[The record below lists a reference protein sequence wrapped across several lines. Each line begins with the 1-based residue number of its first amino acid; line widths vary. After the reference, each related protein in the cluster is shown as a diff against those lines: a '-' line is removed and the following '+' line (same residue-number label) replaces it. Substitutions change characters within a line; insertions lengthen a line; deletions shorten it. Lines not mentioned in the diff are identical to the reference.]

1 MRTFI
6 STVRGSA
13 LPVLLC
19 MSALLPLRVVAD
31 TREVFSLD
39 DSLAAHATLRLKP
52 TDLIVAPNGR
62 YVAWVDG
69 AALWVATAPMFE
81 ARTVATA
88 VVAAYAS
95 SDGQTLLYTRGKLEP
110 AFGSYPHE
118 DSREL
123 WRAPV
128 AGGAPQLLANGQ
140 QVPEGAPVFAPDGR
154 SFVTAEGPMLYEYRL
169 DGAGVQ
175 RRPLLK
181 RDAQHYAAIRL
192 SNLMY
197 SPDGRSLAFVSWRK
211 AGQSYVA
218 VHDFETGGYRYI
230 DPGIFRDV
238 TPVWSPDSTQLA
250 FARTLGNWTHEYRF
264 SPKNEAAPWSLMIA
278 DAATGKVREL
288 WRADA
293 GAGSVF
299 QPFGNGAWMES
310 SVETPQLSWTAS
322 GQILF
327 PWEKTGWLSLY
338 AMAAS
343 GGTPRQIT
351 PGEGEVTLPALDA
364 AGRHVIYAT
373 NIGDLP
379 RLHLWRASLAGGAPQ
394 RLTRGN
400 GVEHS
405 PKLLADDRLV
415 YIDNENGRMP
425 NRRVIATGNARPTVL
440 TPLAAER
447 QQNQKIWQQFIDE
460 EVVALTADDGVVSYH
475 MMMVPKGQPPPG
487 GFPVIVSSKGGPD
500 GRVSPGNTV
509 NAALGQYAA
518 SRGYIFIDI
527 NYRGCFGFGLN
538 YRLPSERGAAGA
550 GEVKDLRALAL
561 YLRGRADVNPNRIG
575 IMGGSYG
582 GHLVGLA
589 MTQLP
594 EYFRAAVHMS
604 GVSDWVLEM
613 QMDQSEEG
621 WASAPPSYIRL
632 SERTKIEDLA
642 FASSPPA
649 RIAAW
654 RGPTLITMG
663 ELDTSGHMQG
673 IIDLGYRL
681 IEQGTRVEFHIAPEA
696 GHTGR
701 RARPPEKAF
710 EFFQKELK

>member
-6 STVRGSA
+6 STVRGGV

-19 MSALLPLRVVAD
+19 MSALLPLGAMAD
-31 TREVFSLD
+31 AREVFSLD

-69 AALWVATAPMFE
+69 AALLVATAPTFE
-81 ARTVATA
+81 ARTVATS

-110 AFGSYPHE
+110 AFGSYPQE

-123 WRAPV
+123 WRVPV
-128 AGGAPQLLANGQ
+128 AGGTSQLLAKGEE
-140 QVPEGAPVFAPDGR
+140 VPEGAPVFAPDGR

-169 DGAGVQ
+169 DAEGLR

-218 VHDFETGGYRYI
+218 VHDFATGDYRYI
-230 DPGIFRDV
+230 DSGIFRDV
-238 TPVWSPDSTQLA
+238 TPVWSPDGSQLA

-278 DAATGKVREL
+278 DAATGKVRTL
-288 WRADA
+288 WRADT

-310 SVETPQLSWTAS
+310 SVETPQLSWTPD

-338 AMAAS
+338 AIAS
-343 GGTPRQIT
+343 LGGKPRQIT
-351 PGEGEVTLPALDA
+351 PGDGEVTLPALDA
-364 AGRHVIYAT
+364 SGRNVIYAT

-379 RLHLWRASLAGGAPQ
+379 RLHLWRASLTGGTPQ
-394 RLTRGN
+394 QLTRGI

-405 PKLLADDRLV
+405 PKMLAGDRFV

-425 NRRVIATGNARPTVL
+425 NRRVIGTGNARPTVL

-447 QQNQKIWQQFIDE
+447 QKNQKTWQQFVDE
-460 EVVALTADDGVVSYH
+460 DVVALTADDGVVSYH
-475 MMMVPKGQPPPG
+475 MMMVPKGTPPPG

-518 SRGYIFIDI
+518 SRGYVFIDI
-527 NYRGCFGFGLN
+527 NYRGCFGFGLD
-538 YRLPSERGAAGA
+538 YRLPPQRGATG
-550 GEVKDLRALAL
+550 GSEVKDLRALAL

-575 IMGGSYG
+575 IMGGSY
-582 GHLVGLA
+582 
-589 MTQLP
+589 
-594 EYFRAAVHMS
+594 
-604 GVSDWVLEM
+604 
-613 QMDQSEEG
+613 
-621 WASAPPSYIRL
+621 
-632 SERTKIEDLA
+632 
-642 FASSPPA
+642 
-649 RIAAW
+649 
-654 RGPTLITMG
+654 
-663 ELDTSGHMQG
+663 
-673 IIDLGYRL
+673 
-681 IEQGTRVEFHIAPEA
+681 
-696 GHTGR
+696 
-701 RARPPEKAF
+701 
-710 EFFQKELK
+710 